1 MMNSTVNNLIE
12 QKTLVKKKIK
22 EKSYY
27 VKHSVKHFIS
37 KVTQKLQ
44 SNRKT
49 NRAGNYISI
58 LIALFILYTAW
69 VASSHWLFWLGIA
82 SILSNS
88 LLLFINLIKHSSY

>member
-1 MMNSTVNNLIE
+1 MNNSTLNNLVQ

-27 VKHSVKHFIS
+27 VKNSVKHSIS

-49 NRAGNYISI
+49 NRAGNYLSI

-69 VASSHWLFWLGIA
+69 ITSSHWLFWLGLA

-88 LLLFINLIKHSSY
+88 LLLFINLIKRSSY